1 MDLPYMFAVFSTIWR
16 IGNLMISEN
25 YKPDWS
31 DEFMYADQIKAWLL
45 AQTQKGGAIP
55 FPFRMISWSCLHLD
69 QARWWL
75 KQKKCR
81 RIPRH

>member
-31 DEFMYADQIKAWLL
+31 VESMHADQIKAWLV

-55 FPFRMISWSCLHLD
+55 FPFCLISWSYT
-69 QARWWL
+69 WI
-75 KQKKCR
+75 KQGGG
-81 RIPRH
+81 